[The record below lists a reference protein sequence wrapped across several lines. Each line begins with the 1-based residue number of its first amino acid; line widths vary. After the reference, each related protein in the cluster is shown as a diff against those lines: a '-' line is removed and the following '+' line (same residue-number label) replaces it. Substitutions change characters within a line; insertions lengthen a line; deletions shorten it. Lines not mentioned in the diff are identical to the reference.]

1 MADTG
6 EPIIE
11 MRNIV
16 KRFGSVEALSGV
28 SLTVRRGE
36 VLGLLGDNGAGKSTA
51 LKLMAG
57 LIVPERGGVTIDDLA
72 IAAVPPKILAQRIA
86 YLPQDRTVHWP
97 LAADRVVALGRLPH
111 RSFAAG
117 ESAGDQQAIRAA
129 MRRMDVL
136 QFANRPVTELS
147 GGERA
152 RVLVARAL
160 AQEAKFLI
168 ADEPAA
174 GLDPAHSL
182 ALFEEFAR
190 LAQDGHGVLTAL
202 HDLSLALRFATRVIL
217 LRDGLCL
224 ADGQPAQVLNK
235 ENLATAF
242 EIDAIVTDIGGIP
255 VVLPHASLRAI
266 AT

>member
-1 MADTG
+1 MTLQA
-6 EPIIE
+6 
-11 MRNIV
+11 NN
-16 KRFGSVEALSGV
+16 A
-28 SLTVRRGE
+28 TVRLGGAAVLRDFTAGIKPGE
-36 VLGLLGDNGAGKSTA
+36 FVAVVGPNGAGKSTA

-182 ALFEEFAR
+182 ALFQEFAR

-266 AT
+266 AP